1 MMRKIIDVS
10 ECNGAI
16 DWATVAKHVDGAII
30 RVGYRGWGSGT
41 IVRDIRADENL
52 QQAAHY
58 HIPIGVYFV
67 TQAVTA
73 AEAIS
78 EAQYCYDIVSL
89 AGVKLTLPICYD
101 DEPAGGADGKGR
113 RDLVGKAVRTETAIA
128 FVDQCKRMG
137 QVPALYCSNSWM
149 QHMLDGEAVR
159 REGAVIWISS
169 YPYKRGGVAVPPTMD
184 WDAWQFSPWE
194 RVPGIGTDCDMSY
207 FKRSKVGGNDD
218 MTNQEFGAAMAAY
231 RKTLQDN
238 DAGDWSR
245 AARDWA
251 IKTGL
256 MQGGGDGNYMWQD
269 FLTREQ
275 LVTVLYRFAQQ
286 LGKA

>member
-1 MMRKIIDVS
+1 MLKIIDVS
-10 ECNGAI
+10 ESNGAI
-16 DWATVAKHVDGAII
+16 NWAAVAPHVDGAVI

-41 IVRDIRADENL
+41 IVRDARALENL
-52 QQAAHY
+52 QQATHY
-58 HIPIGVYFV
+58 KIPVGVYFV
-67 TQAVTA
+67 TQAVTEV
-73 AEAIS
+73 EAIN
-78 EAQYCYDIVSL
+78 EAQYCHDTVTL
-89 AGVKLTLPICYD
+89 AGVQLTLPICFD

-113 RDLVGKAVRTETAIA
+113 RDLASKAVRTETAIA
-128 FVDQCKRMG
+128 FADQCKRMG

-207 FKRSKVGGNDD
+207 FKLAAKEDNG
-218 MTNQEFGAAMAAY
+218 MTNQEFSAAMAEY

-238 DAGDWSR
+238 DAGTWSQQ
-245 AARDWA
+245 ARDWA
-251 IKTGL
+251 ITTGL

>member
-1 MMRKIIDVS
+1 MLKIIDVS
-10 ECNGAI
+10 ESNGAI
-16 DWATVAKHVDGAII
+16 NWAAVAPHVDGAVI

-41 IVRDIRADENL
+41 IVRDARAIENL
-52 QQAAHY
+52 QQATHY
-58 HIPIGVYFV
+58 KIPVGVYFV
-67 TQAVTA
+67 TQAVTEV
-73 AEAIS
+73 EAIN
-78 EAQYCYDIVSL
+78 EAQYCHDTVTL
-89 AGVKLTLPICYD
+89 AGVQLTLPICYD

-113 RDLVGKAVRTETAIA
+113 RDLIGKTAKTQTALA
-128 FVDQCKRMG
+128 FVDQCKRMM
-137 QVPALYCSNSWM
+137 QTPALYCSNSWF
-149 QHMLDGEAVR
+149 QHMLDGESVR
-159 REGAVIWISS
+159 KEGAVIWISS
-169 YPYKRGGVAVPPTMD
+169 YPGRRGGPSVPPTMD

-207 FKRSKVGGNDD
+207 FKRSKVGGNDN
-218 MTNQEFGAAMAAY
+218 MTNQEFSAAMAAY

-245 AARDWA
+245 EARDWA

-256 MQGGGDGNYMWQD
+256 MQGGGNGNYMWQD